1 MIWNGRWCAIKQG
14 NTLRPSV
21 CGTPRFFW
29 EALALGRIW
38 KGIFEEDRRGRNETP
53 CKVCTRVA
61 ASERYALLGSGFWP
75 SNYSRKTPA
84 ERCSAKRWHHLS
96 TEQCFRKAWNYRRA
110 GCGQYIVFQ
119 SVCSK
124 SFVFLTADKSSGR
137 ETRRTFQVFT
147 WRRPF
152 VSPGWSGEII
162 LGHPAC
168 DQQTEFEQ
176 SGEDSIH
183 LPEPISGFLFR
194 PLAPHI
200 CKIIAAND
208 VQEQALTKTCFDTCT
223 LWQIHWST
231 NRRFPNC
238 FAGVVGHAGWLGS
251 RSFWWRTWN
260 IQNEP
265 KVIPGSSCP
274 AQVDSFRCF
283 AVLVTSKQLS
293 WNAPGEPH
301 GGCP

>member
-1 MIWNGRWCAIKQG
+1 MAGGVPENREMFWDQASAARHR
-14 NTLRPSV
+14 L
-21 CGTPRFFW
+21 FW
-29 EALALGRIW
+29 ETLGAECIW
-38 KGIFEEDRRGRNETP
+38 KGLFEEDRAGCNETP

-61 ASERYALLGSGFWP
+61 ASEWYALLGSGFWH
-75 SNYSRKTPA
+75 SKHSRKTPA
-84 ERCSAKRWHHLS
+84 ERCSAKWWHRLS

-110 GCGQYIVFQ
+110 GCGQHIVFQ

-124 SFVFLTADKSSGR
+124 SFVFLTADKSPGR
-137 ETRRTFQVFT
+137 ETQRTFQVFT

-152 VSPGWSGEII
+152 VSPGWSGEIVS
-162 LGHPAC
+162 GNPAC
-168 DQQTEFEQ
+168 NQQTEFEQ

-208 VQEQALTKTCFDTCT
+208 VQEQALTKSCFDACT
-223 LWQIHWST
+223 LWQIHGST
-231 NRRFPNC
+231 HWRLPNC
-238 FAGVVGHAGWLGS
+238 SAGIDDDAGWLGS

-274 AQVDSFRCF
+274 AQVDSLRPFP
-283 AVLVTSKQLS
+283 VLLTGQQLS
-293 WNAPGEPH
+293 WDAPGEPH